1 MELQKQRSRC
11 AVSMMLDIIGD
22 KWSLLILRDAVLFD
36 KRRYREFLASPEGIS
51 TNILAARLKQLE
63 CHGLLQ
69 KFTDAGDGKA
79 LLYVPTERAVRLM
92 PVMVELVRWGS
103 TELCEI
109 MVPEF
114 MTALL
119 ENGTATYVVEKTT
132 ELSQERSAL
141 A

>member
-1 MELQKQRSRC
+1 MEIRNQRSRC
-11 AVSMMLDIIGD
+11 PVSMMLDIVGD
-22 KWSLLILRDAVLFD
+22 KWSLLILRDAVLFN

-63 CHGLLQ
+63 CHGLLE
-69 KFTDAGDGKA
+69 KFSDIDDGKA
-79 LLYVPTERAVRLM
+79 FLYVPTERAVKLM
-92 PVMVELVRWGS
+92 PVVVEVVRWGS

-119 ENGTATYVVEKTT
+119 ETGTGPYISEKIAA
-132 ELSQERSAL
+132 LKQERSSL

>member
-1 MELQKQRSRC
+1 MEIRNQRSQC
-11 AVSMMLDIIGD
+11 PISMLLDIVGD
-22 KWSLLILRDAVLFD
+22 KWSLLILRDAVLFN

-63 CHGLLQ
+63 CHGLLE
-69 KFTDAGDGKA
+69 KFSDIEDGKA
-79 LLYVPTERAVRLM
+79 FLYVPTERAVKLM
-92 PVMVELVRWGS
+92 PVVVEVIRWGS

-109 MVPEF
+109 TVPEF

-119 ENGTATYVVEKTT
+119 ESGTGQYIGEKIVA
-132 ELSQERSAL
+132 LSLERSSL